1 MSSLQSVIHWSFFL
15 HWLKEKAGVAI
26 FVHEKLKDNV
36 DSLGETIYDNVKYT
50 LGIVLMSLLLEVW
63 SSLS

>member
-1 MSSLQSVIHWSFFL
+1 MLYTEVFL
-15 HWLKEKAGVAI
+15 HWLNKEAGVAI